1 MVGSKPLRVGDN
13 RSLPEIKTLPALSFF
28 INIIYGDKMRRISVR
43 SVLLASAIVISTATT
58 AFADSQWETATT
70 TFPGS
75 IRAGSREIPVKP
87 GDKTAITIKNLPVD
101 TTVTLLNG
109 AEILTPQPLT
119 ADGKGNLSIPL
130 TVPAD
135 AATGLHPLTVIT
147 QNPASVSQVMLKL
160 SRIVPPKNTDAFRLQ
175 TAPVGERAYQAAVS
189 ADGKLFVTSARGPK
203 DGSRLLRLNAGTL
216 AVEAEAV
223 LPKDEKGEQIG
234 VFGIGVDNSH
244 EHVWTTNTLA
254 GTVTVYDAKT
264 LSVVKVFPEGSVVH
278 PRDVIIDE
286 PHNRAYV
293 SAALTGFIEMYDTRT
308 LEHIG
313 QMEFVA
319 DRGRDQF
326 YSTDLA
332 LDSADGKLYGVSR
345 DTPWVGWID
354 LKTGKST
361 TVKIPQAQG
370 ATDIARDPATGRLYV
385 VSQETNNVVILDV
398 NGKVLA
404 DTYIGAGGVSVV
416 WDAVTS
422 QVFAATR
429 AGGTVAVLDRD
440 GKLVSSIP
448 MGATPNHLTVAP
460 DGAVYLVSMYGTAG
474 DKVQTGSVTKITPR
488 K

>member
-1 MVGSKPLRVGDN
+1 
-13 RSLPEIKTLPALSFF
+13 
-28 INIIYGDKMRRISVR
+28 MRRISFR
-43 SVLLASAIVISTATT
+43 SVLLASAVAMATVTT
-58 AFADSQWETATT
+58 AYADSQWATATT

-75 IRAGSREIPVKP
+75 IRAGSRDIPVKP
-87 GDKTAITIKNLPVD
+87 GDKTVVTIKNLPAGASVS
-101 TTVTLLNG
+101 LLNG
-109 AEILTPQPLT
+109 AVALTPQPLT
-119 ADGKGNLSIPL
+119 ADEKGNLTIPL

-160 SRIVPPKNTDAFRLQ
+160 SSVVPPKNADAFRLQ
-175 TAPVGERAYQAAVS
+175 TAPVGERAYQSVVS

-223 LPKDEKGEQIG
+223 LPKDKKGKQIA
-234 VFGIGVDNSH
+234 VFGIGVDNAH
-244 EHVWTTNTLA
+244 QQVWTTNTLA
-254 GTVTVYDAKT
+254 ETVTVYDAKT
-264 LSVVKVFPEGSVVH
+264 LSAVKVFPEGSVSH
-278 PRDVIIDE
+278 PRDVVIDE
-286 PHNRAYV
+286 AHNRAYV
-293 SAALTGFIEMYDTRT
+293 SAALTGFVEVYDTKT

-313 QMEFVA
+313 QLAFVA
-319 DRGRDQF
+319 DRGREPF
-326 YSTDLA
+326 SSTDLT
-332 LDSADGKLYGVSR
+332 LDSAGGKLYGVSR

-385 VSQETNNVVILDV
+385 VSQETNNIVVLDKD
-398 NGKVLA
+398 GSVLA

-416 WDAVTS
+416 WDALTS

-440 GKLVSSIP
+440 GKLVANIP
-448 MGATPNHLTVAP
+448 VDDTPNHLTVAP
-460 DGAVYLVSMYGTAG
+460 DGAVYLVSMYGSAG
-474 DKVQTGSVTKITPR
+474 DKAQTGSVTKITP
-488 K
+488 KK

>member
-1 MVGSKPLRVGDN
+1 
-13 RSLPEIKTLPALSFF
+13 
-28 INIIYGDKMRRISVR
+28 MRRISVR
-43 SVLLASAIVISTATT
+43 SVLLASAIVISTATTATT

-87 GDKTAITIKNLPVD
+87 GDKTAITIKNLPVG

-175 TAPVGERAYQAAVS
+175 TTPVGERAYQAAVS

-254 GTVTVYDAKT
+254 GRVTVYDAKT

-385 VSQETNNVVILDV
+385 VSQETNNVVVLDV